1 MSPGAKY
8 KAVKIDPKT
17 ALRECQTLM
26 LDMDGTV
33 LDLAYDNYMWMHH
46 VPEQFAAKN
55 GLEPSAAREQLYAK
69 FDAMRGQIEWYCL
82 DHWSYYLDLDVAQLH
97 RDENHR
103 IGYLPG
109 AEDFLRAVRKQDI
122 RVLMVTNSHK
132 ETLTIKDEM
141 TGITGHFDG
150 IYTSHAFGH
159 PKESQEFWQALAREE
174 NFDPSTTLFI
184 DDTASVLRSAAEYG
198 IEMLLEVTNPDTTA
212 EARESSEYPA
222 VGGVSELLK

>member
-1 MSPGAKY
+1 
-8 KAVKIDPKT
+8 
-17 ALRECQTLM
+17 M
-26 LDMDGTV
+26 LDMDGTL
-33 LDLAYDNYMWMHH
+33 LDLAYDNFMWLEYIPAEYARQNAIEE
-46 VPEQFAAKN
+46 VEAPEFLSTKTRL
-55 GLEPSAAREQLYAK
+55 LEGKL
-69 FDAMRGQIEWYCL
+69 EWYCL
-82 DHWSYYLDLDVAQLH
+82 DHWSDYLDLDVAQLH

-109 AEDFLRAVRKQDI
+109 AEDFLRAVRTQDI

-212 EARESSEYPA
+212 EARESAEYPA